1 MDNFMEYVWYY
12 LQILLYTLSAI
23 VVCGFVVWGCKS
35 LFVRMMGG
43 GVGNKI
49 VIGTSIIGT
58 PVHELG
64 HAIMCLIF
72 GHRITELRLWQP
84 RSADGTLGYV
94 NHTYNAKNV
103 YHVIGNL
110 FIGIGPIFSGLL
122 VLGLC
127 LYYAFPASFASYTT
141 NISGLLNTSATP
153 LDMLGVGLCII
164 PNMAVEFTS
173 STFPIWGRILLVIVM
188 LSVSLHINLSPA
200 DMKGALSAIPLYMLL
215 ILIIAIISGLLGQGA
230 MQGVIYAVQMF
241 NAYMMA
247 LFTVVLVFALLQL
260 FVALVVWLI
269 RLLRR

>member
-1 MDNFMEYVWYY
+1 MDNVMEYVWYY
-12 LQILLYTLSAI
+12 LQILLYTLGAI
-23 VVCGFVVWGCKS
+23 FVCGFVVWGCKT

-43 GVGNKI
+43 GFGSKI

-72 GHRITELRLWQP
+72 GHRITEIRLWQP

-94 NHTYNAKNV
+94 NHTYNSKNV

-127 LYYAFPASFASYTT
+127 LYFAFPASLASYTT
-141 NISGLLNTSATP
+141 NITGLLNTSATP
-153 LDMLGVGLCII
+153 FDMLGVGLCII
-164 PNMAVEFTS
+164 PNMVVEFTS
-173 STFPIWGRILLVIVM
+173 DAFPIWGRILLVIVM

-200 DMKGALSAIPLYMLL
+200 DMKGSLSAIPLYMLL
-215 ILIIAIISGLLGQGA
+215 VLLVAGISILAGPAA
-230 MQGVIYAVQMF
+230 MQGVIYAVQMY
-241 NAYMMA
+241 NAYLMA

-260 FVALVVWLI
+260 AIALVVWLI
-269 RLLRR
+269 SLLRR